1 MPLRGENAMKSTKL
15 PKEKRNQLI
24 LICLVTVAVLAGL
37 GFGLIRHQYGNLTR
51 LANKKWEAER
61 KLVLMQEQIKHAD
74 QAEAELADARTIITS
89 LEAGMAS
96 GDLYSWVI
104 NMVRGFKGAY
114 KVEIPQF
121 SSISL
126 PSEVN
131 MIAKFPYKQVTLTLA
146 GMAHYHELG
155 KFLADLENEFPHIR
169 LQNLDIQ
176 VNPNARGEDAEKLVF
191 KVDMVTLVKPNP

>member
-1 MPLRGENAMKSTKL
+1 MKSTKL

-61 KLVLMQEQIKHAD
+61 KLVLMQQQVKHAN
-74 QAEAELADARTIITS
+74 QIEAELAEARNTIAN

-104 NMVRGFKGAY
+104 NTVRGFRGAY

-121 SSISL
+121 SPIGL

-131 MIAKFPYKQVTLTLA
+131 LVAKFPYKQVTLTLA